1 MGDGLGLLTAVYR
14 DGRVHIGG
22 KSYAAGTFAVHLLNQ
37 YYKNDTGA
45 RVAVFRQS
53 NWNVQEQLAAGYLNE
68 TDFLKAGEEIL
79 TILKTL
85 PKLKPFSSLDIAA
98 EKQHISEL
106 FTKENAAT
114 IQDYFRRRAAVAQ
127 QDRGVISLGV
137 LPPKYDKSIFRKCET
152 LCATVLQAL
161 RFYDAIPEDMRI
173 AFSQL
178 RQFVSHVDEAERFDE
193 QHLLPLAAEVFGKTP
208 FPLSTEY
215 MALPKRRNSRILVTA
230 RRIAFESYYSFL
242 LTDFFEGLHYGHYP
256 RRCEICG
263 QYFLM
268 QSARRQKYCSYGTAP
283 ELYHGEKI
291 SCRRYAIIR
300 GKAERAKDNPLKAAY
315 EKRCAAI
322 RSEKSRGTI
331 SAEFAAAAQAM
342 AKRRL
347 ERAEEDDVYAAK
359 DFHKDLERAKL
370 YADAEKRLSR

>member
-14 DGRVHIGG
+14 DGRVYIDD

-37 YYKNDTGA
+37 YYKNDTAA
-45 RVAVFRQS
+45 RITVFRQH

-68 TDFLKAGEEIL
+68 TDFLKAGDEIL

-85 PKLKPFSSLDIAA
+85 PKLKPFSSLNIDA
-98 EKQHISEL
+98 EKQRIATL
-106 FTKENAAT
+106 FTAENAAA
-114 IQDYFRRRAAVAQ
+114 IQDYFRRGAAVAQ
-127 QDRGVISLGV
+127 QDQGAISLGI
-137 LPPKYDKSIFRKCET
+137 LPPEYDKLIFRKCET

-161 RFYDAIPEDMRI
+161 RFYDSIPEDMRI

-178 RQFVSHVDEAERFDE
+178 RQFVSRVDEAERFDE
-193 QHLLPLAAEVFGKTP
+193 QHLLPIAAEIFGEAP

-215 MALPKRRNSRILVTA
+215 IALPKRRNSRILVTA
-230 RRIAFESYYSFL
+230 RRMTFESYYSFL
-242 LTDFFEGLHYGHYP
+242 LTDFFEGLHHGHYP

-300 GKAERAKDNPLKAAY
+300 GKAERAKDNPIKAAY

-331 SAEFAAAAQAM
+331 SAEFAMAAQAM
-342 AKRRL
+342 AKCRL
-347 ERAEEDDVYAAK
+347 EQAEEDDAYAAK
-359 DFHKDLERAKL
+359 AYYTDLGRTKL
-370 YADAEKRLSR
+370 YADAEKRLNR